1 VATSPNGD
9 ARRSGRISEKEKEKE
24 TSTDNLP
31 ELVTH
36 IGEQMLELKTEMQ
49 EIKTVLLHLTKV
61 IQKSR
66 SGAD

>member
-1 VATSPNGD
+1 MA
-9 ARRSGRISEKEKEKE
+9 
-24 TSTDNLP
+24 TDNLP
-31 ELVTH
+31 ELVMH